1 MNAYPSPKM
10 YPIKNVEI
18 ILIMDLY
25 AILDQINCNP
35 IKIWKWKC
43 LIAELHAKLY
53 PVDLIKAIKAIA
65 ASSPGKRERL
75 RSGVSWIIK
84 PSHRILIFIFH
95 ILYSILISIFIFFI
109 MNVTIINF
117 FAISSA
123 GSSPG
128 KGKG

>member
-1 MNAYPSPKM
+1 MGFSPPKPFPWIANEQSAFTSAQMEIQNEWHTADFYQCWIEQFWFDKSMDCILSILNAYPSPKM

-25 AILDQINCNP
+25 AILDQINCNS

-43 LIAELHAKLY
+43 LIAMERYAKLY

-65 ASSPGKRERL
+65 
-75 RSGVSWIIK
+75 
-84 PSHRILIFIFH
+84 
-95 ILYSILISIFIFFI
+95 
-109 MNVTIINF
+109 T
-117 FAISSA
+117 
-123 GSSPG
+123 SSPG